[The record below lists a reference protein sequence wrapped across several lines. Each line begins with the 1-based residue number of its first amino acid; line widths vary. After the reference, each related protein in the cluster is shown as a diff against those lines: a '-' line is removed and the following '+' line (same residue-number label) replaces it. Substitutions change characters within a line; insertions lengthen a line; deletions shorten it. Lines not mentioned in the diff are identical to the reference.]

1 MATVSPV
8 HSPDT
13 RRDIDAEREDRKTQH
28 FLTLREIALML
39 SLGAAAWA
47 AVLSPFLF

>member
-8 HSPDT
+8 DT
-13 RRDIDAEREDRKTQH
+13 RREIDAEREDLKTHH